1 LSRALRSSSK
11 NEVSNAADFSKELS
25 AMALIGQ
32 LTNWLG
38 VAAEEGGGPAEYVQ
52 HHLTHHKLAIGEG
65 SFWHIHA
72 DSLVMS
78 IGLGLLGMFLFWLVA
93 RKATSGVPGKLQ
105 AFIELVVEF
114 IDGQVKDV
122 FHGSR
127 KIVAPIALTIFVWV
141 FLMNAM
147 DFIPLEALGS
157 VVSLTGHDPHHFYW
171 RLVPTADINITL
183 AMSLTVF
190 FLMIGFAIGAKGL
203 GGFGHELIA
212 APFGDKFFLWP
223 VNLAMNAVEYLS
235 KVASLALRLFG
246 NMYAGELVFMLIAL
260 LATAGGHFLLADSL
274 AVKAGG
280 ALAYLGSI
288 IAGAGWAIFHVLI
301 VLLQAFI
308 FMILTTVYLSISV
321 EHH

>member
-1 LSRALRSSSK
+1 
-11 NEVSNAADFSKELS
+11 
-25 AMALIGQ
+25 MALNGQ
-32 LTNWLG
+32 LTNLLASM
-38 VAAEEGGGPAEYVQ
+38 AAAGGGGPTEYVQ
-52 HHLTHHKLAIGEG
+52 HHLTHNKVDVAGG
-65 SFWHIHA
+65 FWHIHM

-78 IGLGLLGMFLFWLVA
+78 VGLGILAMGLFWLVA

-105 AFIELVVEF
+105 AFIEIVIEF

-141 FLMNAM
+141 LAMNAM
-147 DFIPLEALGS
+147 DFIPLELVGS
-157 VVSLTGHDPHHFYW
+157 AARTMGVDSQHLYW

-183 AMSLTVF
+183 AMSMTVF
-190 FLMIGFAIGAKGL
+190 FLMIGFAVSAKGV

-212 APFGDKFFLWP
+212 APFGNKVWLYP
-223 VNLAMNAVEYLS
+223 VNLGMNIVEYVS

-260 LATAGGHFLLADSL
+260 LATAGGHYLLAEGL
-274 AVKAGG
+274 AIKAGG
-280 ALAYLGSI
+280 ALAYLGAV
-288 IAGAGWAIFHVLI
+288 IAGAAWAIFHVLI

>member
-1 LSRALRSSSK
+1 
-11 NEVSNAADFSKELS
+11 
-25 AMALIGQ
+25 MALIGQ
-32 LTNWLG
+32 LTNLLASM
-38 VAAEEGGGPAEYVQ
+38 AAAEGGGPAEYVQ
-52 HHLTHHKLAIGEG
+52 HHLTHNKIDVAGG
-65 SFWHIHA
+65 FWHVHM

-78 IGLGLLGMFLFWLVA
+78 VGLGILAMGLFWLVA

-105 AFIELVVEF
+105 AFIEIVIEF

-141 FLMNAM
+141 LAMNAM
-147 DFIPLEALGS
+147 DFIPLELLGS
-157 VVSLTGHDPHHFYW
+157 TANVMGVDSHHLYW

-183 AMSLTVF
+183 AMSVTVF
-190 FLMIGFAIGAKGL
+190 FLMIGFAISAKGL

-212 APFGDKFFLWP
+212 APFGDKVWLYP
-223 VNLAMNAVEYLS
+223 VNLGMNIVEYVS

-260 LATAGGHFLLADSL
+260 LATAGGHFLLAEGL
-274 AVKAGG
+274 AIKAGG
-280 ALAYLGSI
+280 ALAYLGAV

-308 FMILTTVYLSISV
+308 FMILTTVYLSIAS

>member
-1 LSRALRSSSK
+1 
-11 NEVSNAADFSKELS
+11 
-25 AMALIGQ
+25 MALIGQ
-32 LTNWLG
+32 LTNLLAG
-38 VAAEEGGGPAEYVQ
+38 VAAAGGGPAEYVQ
-52 HHLTHHKLAIGEG
+52 HHLTHNKVNVAGG
-65 SFWHIHA
+65 FWHVHM

-78 IGLGLLGMFLFWLVA
+78 IGLGILTMSLFWLVA
-93 RKATSGVPGKLQ
+93 RKATAGVPGKLQ
-105 AFIELVVEF
+105 AFIEIVIEF

-141 FLMNAM
+141 LAMNAM
-147 DFIPLEALGS
+147 DFIPLELVGSTANMLGADS
-157 VVSLTGHDPHHFYW
+157 DHLYW

-183 AMSLTVF
+183 AMSVTVF
-190 FLMIGFAIGAKGL
+190 FLMIGFAISAKGI
-203 GGFGHELIA
+203 GGFGHELIS
-212 APFGDKFFLWP
+212 APFGDKFWLYP
-223 VNLAMNAVEYLS
+223 INLGMNIVEYVS

-260 LATAGGHFLLADSL
+260 LATAGGHFLLAEGL
-274 AVKAGG
+274 VIKAGG
-280 ALAYLGSI
+280 ALAYLGAV

>member
-1 LSRALRSSSK
+1 
-11 NEVSNAADFSKELS
+11 
-25 AMALIGQ
+25 MALIGQ
-32 LTNWLG
+32 LTNLLAG
-38 VAAEEGGGPAEYVQ
+38 VAAAGGGPAEYVQ
-52 HHLTHHKLAIGEG
+52 HHLTHNKVNVAGG
-65 SFWHIHA
+65 FWHVHM

-78 IGLGLLGMFLFWLVA
+78 IGLGVLTMSLFWLVA
-93 RKATSGVPGKLQ
+93 RKATAGVPGKLQ
-105 AFIELVVEF
+105 AFIEIVIEF

-141 FLMNAM
+141 LVMNAM
-147 DFIPLEALGS
+147 DFIPLELVGSTANMLGADS
-157 VVSLTGHDPHHFYW
+157 DHLYW

-183 AMSLTVF
+183 AMSVTVF
-190 FLMIGFAIGAKGL
+190 FLMIGFAISAKGI
-203 GGFGHELIA
+203 GGFGHELIS
-212 APFGDKFFLWP
+212 APFGDKFWLYP
-223 VNLAMNAVEYLS
+223 INLGMNIVEYVS

-260 LATAGGHFLLADSL
+260 LAAAGGHFLLAEGL
-274 AVKAGG
+274 VIKAGG
-280 ALAYLGSI
+280 ALAYLGAV

>member
-1 LSRALRSSSK
+1 
-11 NEVSNAADFSKELS
+11 
-25 AMALIGQ
+25 MALIGQ
-32 LTNWLG
+32 LTNLLASM
-38 VAAEEGGGPAEYVQ
+38 AAAGGSPAEYVQ
-52 HHLTHHKLAIGEG
+52 HHLTHNRLDVVGG
-65 SFWHIHA
+65 FWRVNM
-72 DSLVMS
+72 DSLLMS
-78 IGLGLLGMFLFWLVA
+78 IGLGVFVMGLFWLVA
-93 RKATSGVPGKLQ
+93 RRATSGVPGKLQ
-105 AFIELVVEF
+105 AFIEIAIEF
-114 IDGQVKDV
+114 VDDQVKSV

-141 FLMNAM
+141 LAMNMM
-147 DFIPLEALGS
+147 DFIPLELIGS
-157 VVSLTGHDPHHFYW
+157 TASLFGADPHHLYW

-190 FLMIGFAIGAKGL
+190 FLMIGFAVSAKGI

-212 APFGDKFFLWP
+212 APFGDKVWLWP
-223 VNLAMNAVEYLS
+223 LNLVMNIIEYIS

-260 LATAGGHFLLADSL
+260 LATAGGHFLFAEGI

-280 ALAYLGSI
+280 ALAYLAAV
-288 IAGAGWAIFHVLI
+288 IAGAGWGIFHILI

-308 FMILTTVYLSISV
+308 FMILTTVYLSMSV

>member
-1 LSRALRSSSK
+1 
-11 NEVSNAADFSKELS
+11 
-25 AMALIGQ
+25 MALIGQ
-32 LTNWLG
+32 LTNLLAS
-38 VAAEEGGGPAEYVQ
+38 VAAAGGGPSEYVQ
-52 HHLTHHKLAIGEG
+52 HHLTHNKVNVAGG
-65 SFWHIHA
+65 FWHIHM

-78 IGLGLLGMFLFWLVA
+78 IGLGILAMSLFWLVA
-93 RKATSGVPGKLQ
+93 RKATAGVPGKLQ
-105 AFIELVVEF
+105 AFIEIVIEF

-141 FLMNAM
+141 LAMNAM
-147 DFIPLEALGS
+147 DFIPLELVGSTANMLGADS
-157 VVSLTGHDPHHFYW
+157 DHLYW

-183 AMSLTVF
+183 AMSVTVF
-190 FLMIGFAIGAKGL
+190 FLMIGFAISAKGI
-203 GGFGHELIA
+203 GGFGHELIS
-212 APFGDKFFLWP
+212 APFGDKFWLYP
-223 VNLAMNAVEYLS
+223 INLGMNIVEYVS

-260 LATAGGHFLLADSL
+260 LAAAGGHFLLAEGL
-274 AVKAGG
+274 VIKAGG
-280 ALAYLGSI
+280 ALAYLGAV

>member
-1 LSRALRSSSK
+1 
-11 NEVSNAADFSKELS
+11 
-25 AMALIGQ
+25 
-32 LTNWLG
+32 
-38 VAAEEGGGPAEYVQ
+38 
-52 HHLTHHKLAIGEG
+52 
-65 SFWHIHA
+65 
-72 DSLVMS
+72 MS
-78 IGLGLLGMFLFWLVA
+78 IGLGILAMGLFWLVA

-105 AFIELVVEF
+105 AFIEIVIEF

-127 KIVAPIALTIFVWV
+127 KIVAPLALTIFVWV
-141 FLMNAM
+141 LAMNAM
-147 DFIPLEALGS
+147 DFIPLELLGS
-157 VVSLTGHDPHHFYW
+157 TASLFGADSHHLYW

-190 FLMIGFAIGAKGL
+190 FLMIGFAISAKGV

-212 APFGDKFFLWP
+212 APFGDKVLLWP
-223 VNLAMNAVEYLS
+223 INLGMNIVEYVS

-260 LATAGGHFLLADSL
+260 LATAGGHFLLADGF

-280 ALAYLGSI
+280 ALAYLGAV

>member
-1 LSRALRSSSK
+1 
-11 NEVSNAADFSKELS
+11 
-25 AMALIGQ
+25 MALIGQ
-32 LTNWLG
+32 LTNLLASM
-38 VAAEEGGGPAEYVQ
+38 AAAEGGGPTEYVQ
-52 HHLTHHKLAIGEG
+52 HHLTHNKIDVAGG
-65 SFWHIHA
+65 FWHLHM

-78 IGLGLLGMFLFWLVA
+78 VGLGILAMGLFWLVA

-105 AFIELVVEF
+105 AFIEMVIEF

-127 KIVAPIALTIFVWV
+127 KVVAPIALTIFVWV
-141 FLMNAM
+141 LAMNAM
-147 DFIPLEALGS
+147 DFVPLELLGS
-157 VVSLTGHDPHHFYW
+157 TASVLGADSHHLYW

-183 AMSLTVF
+183 AMSMTVF
-190 FLMIGFAIGAKGL
+190 FLMIGFAISAKGV

-212 APFGDKFFLWP
+212 APFGNKVWLYP
-223 VNLAMNAVEYLS
+223 VNLAMNIVEYVS

-260 LATAGGHFLLADSL
+260 LATAGGHYLLAEGF
-274 AVKAGG
+274 AIKAGG
-280 ALAYLGSI
+280 ALAYLGAVL
-288 IAGAGWAIFHVLI
+288 AGAAWAIFHVLI

>member
-1 LSRALRSSSK
+1 
-11 NEVSNAADFSKELS
+11 
-25 AMALIGQ
+25 MALIGQ
-32 LTNWLG
+32 LTNLLAG
-38 VAAEEGGGPAEYVQ
+38 VAAAGGGPAEYVQ
-52 HHLTHHKLAIGEG
+52 HHLTHNKVNVAGG
-65 SFWHIHA
+65 FWHVHM

-78 IGLGLLGMFLFWLVA
+78 IGLGILAMSLFWLVA
-93 RKATSGVPGKLQ
+93 RKATAGVPGKLQ
-105 AFIELVVEF
+105 AFIEIVIEF

-141 FLMNAM
+141 LAMNVM
-147 DFIPLEALGS
+147 DFIPLELVGSTANMLGADS
-157 VVSLTGHDPHHFYW
+157 DHLYW

-183 AMSLTVF
+183 AMSVTVF
-190 FLMIGFAIGAKGL
+190 FLMIGFAISAKGI
-203 GGFGHELIA
+203 GGFGHELIS
-212 APFGDKFFLWP
+212 APFGDKFWLYP
-223 VNLAMNAVEYLS
+223 INLGMNIVEYVS

-260 LATAGGHFLLADSL
+260 LAAAGGHFLLAEGL
-274 AVKAGG
+274 VIKAGG
-280 ALAYLGSI
+280 ALAYLGAV

>member
-1 LSRALRSSSK
+1 
-11 NEVSNAADFSKELS
+11 
-25 AMALIGQ
+25 MALIGQ
-32 LTNWLG
+32 LTNLLAG
-38 VAAEEGGGPAEYVQ
+38 MAAAGGGPSEYVQ
-52 HHLTHHKLAIGEG
+52 HHLTHNKVNVAGG
-65 SFWHIHA
+65 FWHVHM

-78 IGLGLLGMFLFWLVA
+78 IGLGILAMSLFWLVA
-93 RKATSGVPGKLQ
+93 RKATAGVPGKLQ
-105 AFIELVVEF
+105 AFIEIVIEF

-141 FLMNAM
+141 LAMNAM
-147 DFIPLEALGS
+147 DFIPLELVGSTANMLGADS
-157 VVSLTGHDPHHFYW
+157 DHLYW

-183 AMSLTVF
+183 AMSVTVF
-190 FLMIGFAIGAKGL
+190 FLMIGFAISAKGI
-203 GGFGHELIA
+203 GGFGHELIS
-212 APFGDKFFLWP
+212 APFGDKFWLYP
-223 VNLAMNAVEYLS
+223 INLGMNIVEYIS

-260 LATAGGHFLLADSL
+260 LATAGGHFLLAEGL
-274 AVKAGG
+274 VIKAGG
-280 ALAYLGSI
+280 ALAYLGAV

>member
-1 LSRALRSSSK
+1 
-11 NEVSNAADFSKELS
+11 
-25 AMALIGQ
+25 MALIGQ

-38 VAAEEGGGPAEYVQ
+38 GMSAAAEGGPAEYVK
-52 HHLTHHKLAIGEG
+52 HHLTHNRQSIGEG
-65 SFWHIHA
+65 SFWHIHM

-93 RKATSGVPGKLQ
+93 RKATAGVPGKLQ
-105 AFIELVVEF
+105 AFIEIVVEF

-147 DFIPLEALGS
+147 DFIPLELLGK
-157 VVSLTGHDPHHFYW
+157 VVSVAGHDPHHVYW

-190 FLMIGFAIGAKGL
+190 LLMIGFAIGAKGV

-212 APFGDKFFLWP
+212 APFGDKIVLWP

-260 LATAGGHFLLADSL
+260 LAGAGAHFLFSDGLL
-274 AVKAGG
+274 VQAGG
-280 ALAYLGSI
+280 AFAYLGAI
-288 IAGAGWAIFHVLI
+288 LAGAGWAIFHVLI

>member
-1 LSRALRSSSK
+1 
-11 NEVSNAADFSKELS
+11 
-25 AMALIGQ
+25 MALIGQ
-32 LTNWLG
+32 LTNLLAG
-38 VAAEEGGGPAEYVQ
+38 VAAAGGGPAEYVQ
-52 HHLTHHKLAIGEG
+52 HHLTHNKVNVAGG
-65 SFWHIHA
+65 FWHVHM

-78 IGLGLLGMFLFWLVA
+78 IGLGILTMSLFWLVA
-93 RKATSGVPGKLQ
+93 RKATAGVPGKLQ
-105 AFIELVVEF
+105 AFIEIVIEF

-141 FLMNAM
+141 LAMNAM
-147 DFIPLEALGS
+147 DFIPLELVGSTANMLGADS
-157 VVSLTGHDPHHFYW
+157 DHLYW

-183 AMSLTVF
+183 AMSVTVF
-190 FLMIGFAIGAKGL
+190 FLMIGFAISAKGI
-203 GGFGHELIA
+203 GGFGHELIS
-212 APFGDKFFLWP
+212 APFGDKFWLYP
-223 VNLAMNAVEYLS
+223 INLGMNIVEYVS

-260 LATAGGHFLLADSL
+260 LAAAGGHFLLAEGL
-274 AVKAGG
+274 VIKAGG
-280 ALAYLGSI
+280 ALAYLGAV

>member
-1 LSRALRSSSK
+1 
-11 NEVSNAADFSKELS
+11 
-25 AMALIGQ
+25 MALIGQ
-32 LTNWLG
+32 LTNLLAG
-38 VAAEEGGGPAEYVQ
+38 VAAAGGGPAEYVQ
-52 HHLTHHKLAIGEG
+52 HHLTHNKVNVAGG
-65 SFWHIHA
+65 FWHVHM

-78 IGLGLLGMFLFWLVA
+78 IGLGILSMSLFWLVA
-93 RKATSGVPGKLQ
+93 RKATAGVPGKLQ
-105 AFIELVVEF
+105 AFIEIVIEF

-141 FLMNAM
+141 LAMNAM
-147 DFIPLEALGS
+147 DFIPLELVGSTANMLGADS
-157 VVSLTGHDPHHFYW
+157 DHLYW

-183 AMSLTVF
+183 AMSVTVF
-190 FLMIGFAIGAKGL
+190 FLMIGFAISAKGI
-203 GGFGHELIA
+203 GGFGHELIS
-212 APFGDKFFLWP
+212 APFGDKFWLYP
-223 VNLAMNAVEYLS
+223 INLGMNIVEYVS

-260 LATAGGHFLLADSL
+260 LAAAGGHFLLAEGL
-274 AVKAGG
+274 VIKAGG
-280 ALAYLGSI
+280 ALAYLGAV

>member
-1 LSRALRSSSK
+1 
-11 NEVSNAADFSKELS
+11 
-25 AMALIGQ
+25 MALIGQ
-32 LTNWLG
+32 LTNLLAG
-38 VAAEEGGGPAEYVQ
+38 VAAAGGGPAEYVQ
-52 HHLTHHKLAIGEG
+52 HHLTHNKVNVAGG
-65 SFWHIHA
+65 FWHVHM

-78 IGLGLLGMFLFWLVA
+78 IGLGILAMSLFWLVA
-93 RKATSGVPGKLQ
+93 RKATAGVPGKLQ
-105 AFIELVVEF
+105 AFIEIVIEF

-141 FLMNAM
+141 LAMNAM
-147 DFIPLEALGS
+147 DFIPLELVGSTANMLGADS
-157 VVSLTGHDPHHFYW
+157 DHLYW

-183 AMSLTVF
+183 AMSATVF
-190 FLMIGFAIGAKGL
+190 FLMIGFAISAKGI
-203 GGFGHELIA
+203 GGFGHELIS
-212 APFGDKFFLWP
+212 APFGDKFWLYP
-223 VNLAMNAVEYLS
+223 INLGMNIVEYVS

-260 LATAGGHFLLADSL
+260 LAAAGGHFLLAEGL
-274 AVKAGG
+274 VIKAGG
-280 ALAYLGSI
+280 ALAYLGAV